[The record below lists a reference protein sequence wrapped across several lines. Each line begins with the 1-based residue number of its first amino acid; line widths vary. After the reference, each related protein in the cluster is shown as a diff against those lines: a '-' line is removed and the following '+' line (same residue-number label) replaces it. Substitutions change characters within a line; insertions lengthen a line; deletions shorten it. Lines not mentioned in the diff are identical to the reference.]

1 MVCLYI
7 KCIRLSP
14 GKKNVKSIYNTI
26 TVLYNMTVKDE
37 LEESAT
43 DLKNKLE
50 GFCEEFKKE
59 FEEKIKKIE
68 EALKKVTD
76 EIGS

>member
-1 MVCLYI
+1 
-7 KCIRLSP
+7 
-14 GKKNVKSIYNTI
+14 
-26 TVLYNMTVKDE
+26 MTVKDE